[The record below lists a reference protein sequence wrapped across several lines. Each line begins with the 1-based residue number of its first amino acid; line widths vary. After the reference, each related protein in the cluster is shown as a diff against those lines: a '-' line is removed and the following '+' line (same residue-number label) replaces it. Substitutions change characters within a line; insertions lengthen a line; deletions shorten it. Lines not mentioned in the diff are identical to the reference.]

1 MKILIVEPD
10 RTMADVVSLGMQ
22 QMEHDV
28 RVVSDAQHALDALDT
43 FGPDVV
49 VLELQLG
56 KHNGVEFLYEQHSQ
70 SDWRNIPVVVHT
82 HNRHAKDPRYHAAWQ
97 ELGVKHILYKPET
110 SITRLQKVVSSL

>member
-43 FGPDVV
+43 V
-49 VLELQLG
+49 
-56 KHNGVEFLYEQHSQ
+56 
-70 SDWRNIPVVVHT
+70 
-82 HNRHAKDPRYHAAWQ
+82 
-97 ELGVKHILYKPET
+97 
-110 SITRLQKVVSSL
+110 